1 MEYLKEEGK
10 QMDSFEIINRI
21 FMLVWTTA
29 FFVFCVVVGFT
40 YFNRI
45 YPTRYGK
52 KHMELKGKVVGK
64 ELFRV
69 RYGRIIKLPVVQFN
83 WKETSYE
90 IADRTHHLYEEFEVD
105 GNRRHYLFQKF
116 EVGDN
121 VIVCYNPSKHQDI
134 AIIKAGTFDSDT
146 IMPWLMFFIAA
157 IGLYICI
164 LLELL
169 LLVI

>member
-1 MEYLKEEGK
+1 
-10 QMDSFEIINRI
+10 MDSFEIIDMI
-21 FMLVWTTA
+21 FRLVWTTA

-40 YFNRI
+40 NFNRI

-52 KHMELKGKVVGK
+52 NHIELKGKVVGD
-64 ELFRV
+64 EFFRV
-69 RYGRIIKLPVVQFN
+69 RLGRIIKFPVVQFN

-105 GNRRHYLFQKF
+105 DNRRHCLFQKF

-134 AIIKAGTFDSDT
+134 AIIKEGTFDFDT
-146 IMPWLMFFIAA
+146 IMPWLTFFIAA

-169 LLVI
+169 LLVM